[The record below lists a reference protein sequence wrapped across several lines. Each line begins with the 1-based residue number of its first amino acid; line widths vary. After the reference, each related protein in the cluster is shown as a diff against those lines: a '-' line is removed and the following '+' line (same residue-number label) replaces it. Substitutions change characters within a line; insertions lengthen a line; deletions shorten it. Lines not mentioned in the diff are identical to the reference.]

1 MNGHLSNYY
10 RGGFGN
16 NSADFSNSDVT
27 SVKSEK
33 RTNAKSLY
41 EQRKNYARD
50 TASIISETSQYHV
63 EHLTTFTIDR
73 KDAMLT
79 VDDGIRK
86 LKLLDAKG
94 KVWTQDMYLHVDDK
108 GVSLSDIESKTELEN
123 FPTSTIQHCK
133 AVMKACRYDSILAL
147 ICKEPTQSKA
157 DLHLF
162 QCDEVKASF
171 IQQDIDSALNDSR
184 GGRPRTRPDILR
196 NIAASD
202 SKVPPPPQAPAP
214 MPPGSVTQVDVRSRV
229 AAWSTWAAEYG
240 DYDSRSSPD
249 EVETPQMIEARIDRD
264 VQILNHILDDIEFF
278 IMKLQKAAEAFSEL
292 SKRRKSKKKKGPG
305 EGVLTLRAKP
315 PPEEEFT
322 DCLQK
327 FKHGF
332 NLLAKLK
339 SHIQNPSAAELVHF
353 LFTPLS
359 MMVEATGGPEL
370 ARAVLSPLLIKD
382 AIDFLSFILNEE
394 EKKLWW
400 SLGDTWTKSR
410 MEWPKDQFIP
420 PYIPRF
426 RNGWEPPLLSF
437 VGMPKELELNQPT
450 NSIPNMT
457 DLQQKREGR
466 SLPNE
471 FSRVPDSPNI
481 DRNQEANT
489 PKYAVCKYDFV
500 ARNLNELS
508 VMKDD
513 TVEIIDSK
521 KQWWKVRNSSG
532 SSGFVPNNILG
543 MVKAEESSLARSDPL
558 YSQTFQ
564 LLMPKKEF
572 EIFKQLLGELSEKQ
586 KSENVPKQGD
596 QVLTAP
602 TPPPHPIPSPLSIP
616 ISKSCPSGSLI
627 SRQSSTSSDSGGSS
641 VRDHQR
647 DRPIDRRK
655 SQMEE
660 VQDELVQR
668 LTIGRSAAQKKFT
681 VPRQNTTPINISYS
695 SSTEDVKAWLQA
707 KGFSS
712 VTITSLGVLTGAQLF
727 SLTKDELKTV
737 CPEGPRVYNQVTLQ
751 KATLEELSGNSELR
765 EIMKKRQEKINAAAS
780 DSGVESFDEG
790 NNH

>member
-10 RGGFGN
+10 RGGFGS

-33 RTNAKSLY
+33 RSNAKSLY
-41 EQRKNYARD
+41 GGDGIYFFRSSSKQKKKEQRKSYARD
-50 TASIISETSQYHV
+50 TVSIISETSQYHV

-94 KVWTQDMYLHVDDK
+94 KVWTQDMHLHVDDK

-162 QCDEVKASF
+162 QCDEVKASY

-240 DYDSRSSPD
+240 DYDPRSSPD
-249 EVETPQMIEARIDRD
+249 HNETPQMIEARIDRD

-292 SKRRKSKKKKGPG
+292 SKKRKSKKKKGPG

-370 ARAVLSPLLIKD
+370 ARTVLSPLLIKD
-382 AIDFLSFILNEE
+382 AIDFLSFILNDE

-400 SLGDTWTKSR
+400 SLGETWNKSR

-450 NSIPNMT
+450 NTIPNMT
-457 DLQQKREGR
+457 DLQQKREAR
-466 SLPNE
+466 SLQNE
-471 FSRVPDSPNI
+471 FSRVPDSPNT
-481 DRNQEANT
+481 DRNQEANP

-513 TVEIIDSK
+513 TVE
-521 KQWWKVRNSSG
+521 
-532 SSGFVPNNILG
+532 
-543 MVKAEESSLARSDPL
+543 
-558 YSQTFQ
+558 
-564 LLMPKKEF
+564 
-572 EIFKQLLGELSEKQ
+572 KQ
-586 KSENVPKQGD
+586 KSENIPKEGD
-596 QVLTAP
+596 SVLIAP
-602 TPPPHPIPSPLSIP
+602 TPPPHPLPSPLSIP

-681 VPRQNTTPINISYS
+681 VPRQNTAPVNISYS

-707 KGFSS
+707 KGFTS

-751 KATLEELSGNSELR
+751 KATLEELSGNAELR